1 MGQKK
6 ILRINVLSGLEVSGM
21 DTNDFIEPSNVLTQ
35 KITPVSKLNIPRQE
49 DVATRVG
56 WLMTGCSVV
65 TINRISMEYLEEMPI
80 KQYNLSVSG
89 WCSLGIH

>member
-6 ILRINVLSGLEVSGM
+6 ILSINVLSGLEVSGM

-49 DVATRVG
+49 DVAKSSHLG
-56 WLMTGCSVV
+56 N
-65 TINRISMEYLEEMPI
+65 INLHDIVDS
-80 KQYNLSVSG
+80 NV
-89 WCSLGIH
+89 